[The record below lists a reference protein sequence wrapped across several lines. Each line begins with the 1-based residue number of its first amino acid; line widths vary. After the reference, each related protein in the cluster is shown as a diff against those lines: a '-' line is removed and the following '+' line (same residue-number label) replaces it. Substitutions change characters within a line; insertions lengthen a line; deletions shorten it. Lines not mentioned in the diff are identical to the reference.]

1 MSDLSQRIQRLT
13 HELNALRVHLR
24 WTNSQSPCPG
34 DHRQLLDQVVN
45 ADLVPNL
52 TDVVDQLTQFLWR
65 YIDSA
70 AAAGD
75 GTDFSA
81 QSKQIE
87 EVTELLR
94 QLRRSCT
101 PKSAPEPSTFVARVN
116 QVIDRH
122 GESEDETLLLEQQR
136 GLRIERS
143 A

>member
-13 HELNALRVHLR
+13 QELNALRVHLR

-34 DHRQLLDQVVN
+34 DNRQLLDQVVS
-45 ADLVPNL
+45 ADLISNL

-70 AAAGD
+70 AVAGD
-75 GTDFSA
+75 GTDFSV

-87 EVTELLR
+87 EVTELLCL
-94 QLRRSCT
+94 LRRSCM
-101 PKSAPEPSTFVARVN
+101 PKSAPEPSAFVARVN
-116 QVIDRH
+116 KIMDQH
-122 GESEDETLLLEQQR
+122 SEGDEETLLLEQQR
-136 GLRIERS
+136 GLRLERS

>member
-34 DHRQLLDQVVN
+34 DHRQLLDQVVS
-45 ADLVPNL
+45 ADLVSNL

-70 AAAGD
+70 AAAAE
-75 GTDFSA
+75 GTDFST
-81 QSKQIE
+81 QSKQIG

-94 QLRRSCT
+94 LLRRSCM
-101 PKSAPEPSTFVARVN
+101 PKSAPEPSAFVARVN

-122 GESEDETLLLEQQR
+122 GESEDETLLLEQR

>member
-13 HELNALRVHLR
+13 HELNALRVHLH

-34 DHRQLLDQVVN
+34 DHRQLLDQVVSAN
-45 ADLVPNL
+45 LVSNL

-70 AAAGD
+70 AAAGE
-75 GTDFSA
+75 GTDFST
-81 QSKQIE
+81 QSRQIE

-94 QLRRSCT
+94 LLRHSCM
-101 PKSAPEPSTFVARVN
+101 PKSAPEPSAFVARVSKIVD
-116 QVIDRH
+116 QH
-122 GESEDETLLLEQQR
+122 SEPDEETLLLEQR
-136 GLRIERS
+136 GLRLERS